1 MGERAGVAMVASV
14 FYPSIGGAQ
23 RVVLET
29 GRMLRARGVD
39 VFVVTRHH
47 RGLARYEEVQGLPTY
62 RVGRG
67 DAGKALA
74 ALSFILE
81 AALLLWRLRARYE
94 VLHCHQMISPM
105 TVGLLAR
112 LLARRPLVVMPH
124 RSGPIGD
131 VGVLTRTR
139 PLTGRPRLLAARR
152 WVDAFVCISPAIA
165 EELRAIGV
173 PAARLWPIANG
184 VDLDRLRPVDAARRA
199 ALRGELGL
207 PAGPLAVYA
216 GRLVPEKGLDVL
228 LAAWPA
234 VLRELPTAHLA
245 LVGEG
250 EQRAALEAQ
259 AAGLGLGGQ
268 VSFTG
273 GRDDVAPMLQAADLF
288 VLPSYAEGLP
298 VALLEAMACGLPAV
312 ATAVD
317 GTVEVLE
324 DGVTGWL
331 VPPGDAAAL
340 ARGLAAGLGSADAPA
355 RGERGRAQVAR
366 RYSLEQVVARY
377 LDLYRAVA
385 PRFARGE
392 AAAEPQRGAR

>member
-1 MGERAGVAMVASV
+1 MRERSGVAMIASV

-29 GRMLRARGVD
+29 GRRLRARGVD

-47 RGLARYEEVQGLPTY
+47 GGLARYEEVAGLPTY

-67 DAGKALA
+67 DAGKAVA
-74 ALSFILE
+74 ALSFILG
-81 AALLLWRLRARYE
+81 AVVLLWRLRARYE

-105 TVGLLAR
+105 TIGLLAR

-139 PLTGRPRLLAARR
+139 PLTGRLRLAAARR
-152 WVDAFVCISPAIA
+152 WADAFVCISPAIA
-165 EELRAIGV
+165 EELRAAGV

-184 VDLDRLRPVDAARRA
+184 VDLERLRPVDAGRRA
-199 ALRGELGL
+199 ALRRELGL
-207 PAGPLAVYA
+207 PAGPLALYA

-234 VLRELPTAHLA
+234 VLREVRGAHLA
-245 LVGEG
+245 LVGAG
-250 EQRAALEAQ
+250 EQREALEAQ
-259 AAGLGLGGQ
+259 AAGLGLAGR
-268 VSFTG
+268 VSFVG
-273 GRDDVAPMLQAADLF
+273 GRDEVAPLLQAADLF

-317 GTVEVLE
+317 GTADVLE
-324 DGVTGWL
+324 DGVTGRL

-340 ARGLAAGLGSADAPA
+340 AAGLVEGLTSPVAPA
-355 RGERGRAQVAR
+355 WGERGRDHVAR
-366 RYSLEQVVARY
+366 RYSLEQVVGRY

-385 PRFARGE
+385 PRFARAE
-392 AAAEPQRGAR
+392 AAPEPQRGAR